1 MYDKDTVKNTKTE
14 FYTSFGK
21 FMGKHRSA
29 HGNKVKWVNYNTGI
43 KHLYLRLETDKKSA
57 RICIDLQHKDDD
69 IRELFYEQ
77 FKALKTVFHEIMETE
92 WVWVEKHI
100 NETGFNQCRI
110 YIEINHCPISISPS
124 CIIYINTLKI
134 WIICSIKTSKRII
147 ISISKI
153 KACELIVV
161 TQQKS

>member
-110 YIEINHCPISISPS
+110 YIEIDEFNIFDKTTWKKAFKF
-124 CIIYINTLKI
+124 YKNYLLKFDSF
-134 WIICSIKTSKRII
+134 WVEFKD
-147 ISISKI
+147 
-153 KACELIVV
+153 LFL
-161 TQQKS
+161 QMQ

>member
-14 FYTSFGK
+14 YYTSFGK

-43 KHLYLRLETDKKSA
+43 KHLYLRLEADKKSA

-110 YIEINHCPISISPS
+110 YIEIDEFNIFDKTTWKKAFKF
-124 CIIYINTLKI
+124 YKNYLLKFDSF
-134 WIICSIKTSKRII
+134 WVEFKD
-147 ISISKI
+147 
-153 KACELIVV
+153 LFL
-161 TQQKS
+161 QMQ

>member
-21 FMGKHRSA
+21 FMGNHRSA

-43 KHLYLRLETDKKSA
+43 KHLYLRLEADKKSA

-77 FKALKTVFHEIMETE
+77 FKALKTVFHEIMKTE

-100 NETGFNQCRI
+100 NETGFDQCRI
-110 YIEINHCPISISPS
+110 YIEIDEFNIFDKTTWKKAFKF
-124 CIIYINTLKI
+124 YKNYLLKFDSF
-134 WIICSIKTSKRII
+134 WVEFKD
-147 ISISKI
+147 
-153 KACELIVV
+153 LFL
-161 TQQKS
+161 QMQ